1 MAPYANALPI
11 APAMS
16 TYALVSP
23 RERHLKW
30 RSLDVV
36 EAAVM
41 ILCGIAIGG
50 FTVSVFLDVTTRT
63 IGRPWLYLQ
72 EVTGH
77 FFVWGIFLG
86 CAAATRRNDHLF
98 LSAITETMRG
108 GRRRFFEI
116 FNRCVV
122 LAVSSCLVV
131 FGYLNFLHGFGSKRM
146 PSLTPEAT
154 LSAAIPVCGALVMLF
169 TIEQMVNGWRNGF
182 EDPSTSPPASDRRAP
197 PP

>member
-1 MAPYANALPI
+1 MSIYAV
-11 APAMS
+11 
-16 TYALVSP
+16 VSS
-23 RERHLKW
+23 RQRHLKW
-30 RSLDVV
+30 QPLDRV

-41 ILCGIAIGG
+41 ILCGLAIGG
-50 FTVSVFLDVTTRT
+50 FTISVFLDVTTRS

-72 EVTGH
+72 EFTSH

-122 LAVSSCLVV
+122 LAVALCLVV
-131 FGYLNFLHGFGSKRM
+131 FGYLNFVHGFGSKRM

-154 LSAAIPVCGALVMLF
+154 LSGAIPICGLLVVLF
-169 TIEQMVNGWRNGF
+169 SIEQIVNGWRNGF
-182 EDPSTSPPASDRRAP
+182 EEPVTLATDEERVVAP
-197 PP
+197 

>member
-1 MAPYANALPI
+1 
-11 APAMS
+11 MS

-30 RSLDVV
+30 RSLDSV

-50 FTVSVFLDVTTRT
+50 FTISVFLDVTTRT

-72 EVTGH
+72 EFTSH
-77 FFVWGIFLG
+77 FFVWGVFLG

-108 GRRRFFEI
+108 SRRRFFEI

-122 LAVSSCLVV
+122 LVVSFCLAV
-131 FGYLNFLHGFGSKRM
+131 FGYLNFVHGFGSKRM

-154 LSAAIPVCGALVMLF
+154 LSAAIPVCGVLVMLF
-169 TIEQMVNGWRNGF
+169 TIEQMINGWRKGF
-182 EDPSTSPPASDRRAP
+182 EEPAAPMDGSERVPPL
-197 PP
+197 

>member
-1 MAPYANALPI
+1 
-11 APAMS
+11 MS
-16 TYALVSP
+16 IYDLVSP

-30 RSLDVV
+30 RSLDAV

-50 FTVSVFLDVTTRT
+50 FTASVFLDVTTRT

-77 FFVWGIFLG
+77 FFVWGVFLG

-98 LSAITETMRG
+98 LSAVTETMRG
-108 GRRRFFEI
+108 TRRRFFEI
-116 FNRCVV
+116 FNRGVV
-122 LAVSSCLVV
+122 LAVSFCLIV
-131 FGYLNFLHGFGSKRM
+131 FGYLNFVHGFGSKRM

-154 LSAAIPVCGALVMLF
+154 LTAAIPVCGVLVMLF

-182 EDPSTSPPASDRRAP
+182 EDPPAVLPADGGPAP